1 MVVKVIRPAED
12 FIDIIENMLGLSSGF
27 KRKCDHRCYRS
38 TNNSENRTK
47 KTTVKENTYTDE
59 PKLSDY
65 IDHVLATGTAT
76 VVFWK
81 DGTKTS
87 VKCSKEEEYDYEKGL
102 AMATLKHIF
111 GNKYYENMK
120 DLIATYPY
128 TEAVKKVKK
137 SKKPTKS
144 TADTKTDS
152 TKSVKKATKST
163 AKKSVD
169 TDEKTE

>member
-12 FIDIIENMLGLSSGF
+12 FIDIIENMLGLSSGS

-47 KTTVKENTYTDE
+47 KTTVKENTYADE

-76 VVFWK
+76 VIFWK

-102 AMATLKHIF
+102 AMATLKYIF

-120 DLIATYPY
+120 DLIAAYPY

-144 TADTKTDS
+144 TATA
-152 TKSVKKATKST
+152 TKSVKKTAKAT

>member
-12 FIDIIENMLGLSSGF
+12 FIDIIENMLGLSSGS
-27 KRKCDHRCYRS
+27 KHKCDHRCYRS

-47 KTTVKENTYTDE
+47 KTTVKENTYADE

-102 AMATLKHIF
+102 AMATLKYIF

-120 DLIATYPY
+120 DLIAAYPY

-144 TADTKTDS
+144 TTAT
-152 TKSVKKATKST
+152 TKSVKKTTKAT

-169 TDEKTE
+169 ADEKTE